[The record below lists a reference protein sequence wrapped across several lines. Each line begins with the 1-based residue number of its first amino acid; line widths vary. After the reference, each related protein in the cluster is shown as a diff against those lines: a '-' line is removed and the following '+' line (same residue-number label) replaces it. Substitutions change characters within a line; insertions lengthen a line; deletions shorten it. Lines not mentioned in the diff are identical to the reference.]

1 MNIRSYK
8 ELDFIS
14 IKSISK
20 ENMEELFIKNFGGW
34 SDSVS
39 SEQLKKILEEGY
51 VYVLEDEGVKGFV
64 TFFEEKDNKNFY
76 IINDLH
82 VKKGFQRKG
91 LGSKLLEFAENK
103 IKDLNGKRIK
113 ILVFENNPSN
123 IFYKKKGY
131 EQIDFLEKSGTLVL
145 AKDF

>member
-1 MNIRSYK
+1 
-8 ELDFIS
+8 
-14 IKSISK
+14 
-20 ENMEELFIKNFGGW
+20 
-34 SDSVS
+34 
-39 SEQLKKILEEGY
+39 
-51 VYVLEDEGVKGFV
+51 
-64 TFFEEKDNKNFY
+64 
-76 IINDLH
+76 
-82 VKKGFQRKG
+82 
-91 LGSKLLEFAENK
+91 LLEFAENK